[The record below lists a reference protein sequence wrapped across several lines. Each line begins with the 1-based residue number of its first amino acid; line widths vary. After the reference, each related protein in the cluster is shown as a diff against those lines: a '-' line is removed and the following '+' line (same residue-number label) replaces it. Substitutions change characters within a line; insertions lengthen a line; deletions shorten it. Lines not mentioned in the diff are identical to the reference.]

1 MSVSSSRL
9 LLLAA
14 AAVAAVAVLLRL
26 RSSAPAARPHTSTPE
41 APFAPFVAWM
51 AAGGIIHRGT
61 VLRELA
67 VRVLHFAYHITADPP
82 ILAHLCCQPGNR
94 DVFATKTFD
103 KDEIVMIVPHQMVIS
118 DALSPSML
126 YSTTPPQTIHD
137 SLARTDPVVAQ
148 YSARYPS
155 ADWVSIIAGY
165 LVLHRTDPRWE
176 PYLSF
181 LPLNHSTPLYWT
193 EEELSVIDGTDLRE
207 DLVPMKKEIQ
217 TEWIRWSAYFPA
229 QATYDEFLWAWHVVM
244 SRSVIYKTGV
254 FPYISQSH
262 TFKHRVWILPV
273 GDLTN
278 KAVMIPMVDAAN
290 HHTPDKAKVKIEYS
304 KSLQAVT
311 MTATKTINPS
321 EPIGVTYG
329 SESTYKSLKY
339 MGFTVPNNDATE
351 DCRVQLLRQEGDL
364 TPRDKKWCL
373 FQTHKLEKT
382 ISDCHMGA
390 PGKKETFVRV
400 KNLVQTKLQ
409 KYLTSITEDNK
420 ILRNFKSG
428 NLENASVNFIN
439 GVRERR

>member
-1 MSVSSSRL
+1 MSVSPSRL

-26 RSSAPAARPHTSTPE
+26 RSSTPAARPQTSTPD

-67 VRVLHFAYHITADPP
+67 
-82 ILAHLCCQPGNR
+82 PGNR

-118 DALSPSML
+118 DALSPSMF

-244 SRSVIYKTGV
+244 S
-254 FPYISQSH
+254 
-262 TFKHRVWILPV
+262 RVWILPV

-390 PGKKETFVRV
+390 PGKKETFARV